1 MEVTSIRNQLMLLL
15 DNLKNIQ
22 PSERDN
28 LIKYMKTTL
37 SQLQENDGKDKNNN
51 ANDTDHDCSSTV
63 DGTPR
68 SRRSM
73 PSPTYQMKTESS
85 DLSDFMDTNLNYLQ
99 LSADM
104 VPEAEA
110 VEEVNDFSELTTS
123 VNHDTSIDSHDFPE
137 VIDVHEFL
145 SITDAAAL
153 NCSDPTGE
161 LNLNEAFQ
169 EDPHLLDNTSSNT
182 SHQSPPPS
190 SSSSGE
196 HQLVTH
202 HETYLNCPL
211 CRVNFDNWPNLENH
225 LFTNHNTYSVAPVCW
240 RCQGVFKNHAVL
252 LAHECFDWGRL
263 YLPCRVFMNNNNNKN
278 NNNEKN
284 KWGKFHKFSKEEL
297 ERKQFPMD
305 GVFLSRR
312 CGLCYKS
319 GVTYTSYEEFEKH
332 KSLSHSVHG
341 VDSGFEPPS
350 LSSRL
355 QSSTSSVTRK
365 KRTPLKPK
373 VSSNIHP
380 CSDAAVRSVVRN
392 LTERFYMLKNQKD
405 REKQR
410 ANRRRKSNLRN
421 RLMKKANTSAG
432 GVVLSKRNRHTDV
445 LHPSEASLTIPITMT
460 CNNDSAD
467 ASEDTN
473 TTVRTN
479 NPDSTTTV
487 TTTSDTNLVDT
498 DTVETI
504 ISPTMNNLEEGE
516 KSPNYC
522 PSTFLT
528 SLLAAQR
535 AKRNLTLK
543 NKRSCQQREVSSA
556 CSPNNDANAKAST
569 FSCEIPS
576 CSPSLST
583 SPSPS
588 IGSSNTSEY
597 NIENMN
603 IRRNYWLLRQN
614 GGRKTTST
622 ANNNSNN
629 TSRRLRLQFKRK
641 SYADFQ
647 KKMPTT
653 SFTDNYRVNPMKIKR
668 FICQCCSAVFRLSS
682 RLRVHYLFQHGHIP
696 ESLGGLS
703 PRPNE
708 TVINCE
714 WNQSSQENINDKSER
729 TSATSNNNIDNNAT
743 DNKSESNQLLTQDNM
758 NRGTTTTTTLEAAV
772 TGHTTLASSQ
782 SSSSSNVLNESK
794 GNSIYLNTRNRK
806 RKAVNENS
814 IIDSTDSTD
823 CTTTTV
829 RSCRP
834 TKKSVKDITNQNG
847 RKSRST
853 DVFSQDLTTDNNEID
868 QMISDENLPLKRHY
882 CPECDLTFAKSF
894 NLKRHESI
902 IHRREY
908 RYFCGYCEF
917 RTGQQLAYEEHLA
930 RHFNVK
936 QFVCEIC
943 NSRFTSKRELDDH
956 VSFKHSTE
964 RNFVCSEC
972 DQRFKTSGTLWRHK
986 KTHEKR
992 VYHICSICSASFTR
1006 LSNLNRHYRR
1016 THKRQQKVSNSQT
1029 NETEISVASKN
1040 SRRSSKNRRTK
1051 VSSTT
1056 SAVNEKPSRRKN
1068 STNTRTCIINDN
1080 KSRNTVMPID
1090 EDDSTSVLNTVV
1102 HEDISYEQTIAEVIP
1117 VEITPQIPSDNC
1129 SSSHQTLA
1137 DIFQDPHHDH
1147 DHDHAS
1153 LSELIDMTEADLSD
1167 NVVLIDHQSVA
1178 VSCSAAASSTSSTLS
1193 VATTSATVLTS
1204 SSSST
1209 TECSLLS
1216 ASNITAYQTVNI
1228 PDNTAVYMLNFTDL
1242 NNAAGGHAFYES
1254 TCTNLIH
1261 ENSGDASHHHT
1272 MMISVPDSVYHHHH
1286 QAAGFVDGPSAP
1298 PSSSSASVGTI
1309 GSLPSS
1315 SSSSATVSGGT
1326 ISIHPNFLLPIQ
1338 LTTTSP
1344 YSSKSST
1351 LLNSSNDN
1359 NNNNCNTADDNGGGV
1374 IGGHD
1379 VTVSSDNSHQQQQL
1393 PWSTVISCHP
1403 EPSLCYLITA
1413 TEPLDSDISF
1423 DVDEEATTATSTITT
1438 TTGNNNI
1445 YTNSNTTSDS
1455 NPTSTLTVTT
1465 TNHSSNEEGDDEGV
1479 ISNVNTPS
1487 SDIIVH
1493 KQSFASVDILNSI
1506 QPDVHSINNLH
1517 ETDYKS
1523 PEIVFN
1529 ENCLFYESYPST
1541 TTIATTTTT
1550 TMESSLSRSS
1560 SAVSSSSTALHFSTA
1575 TTIWRPIDDSIGL
1588 DSVVEQHHEQQQQQQ
1603 RSCHHTYQFPV
1614 VPHCSTVASTVTI
1627 TSTTTSA
1634 ADETL
1639 IPFSNANCRHQM
1651 HQLFPV
1657 VISESLSRNDEFIT
1671 QSIGGNSGS
1680 VIAAGDDSDRL
1691 VEHIIASN
1699 QQHTSVNPTDLL
1711 EDTNMMISWNPT
1723 STITTTTTI
1732 NNNNNN
1738 NSNNSSNINTEF
1750 YHYQHCS
1757 PKFPSPDPNHLSS
1770 SPILSGN
1777 QYHHHHEYDLKNFSS
1792 QAPAA
1797 TTSSSASSNHQC
1809 ISNPIT
1815 SLIEAS
1821 GSCSSS
1827 SSDSNSNDSTNFF
1840 EQFYEHPSNTPSM
1853 NVISHQLTSGDN
1865 YNLLNNN
1872 NSICS
1877 ISNLM
1882 NEANTCYDATT
1893 HSQLPDDYQVIT
1905 DNSTDEQ
1912 CSNFSVGYL
1921 IGHSSMPPPP
1931 PPSSSSSVTSSSSP
1945 SSSLVA
1951 SSSTAVAPA
1960 AAAVLSP
1967 TDGLGTVINYFDNSF
1982 NHPLHCLSSNQHQQP
1997 HQQQQRGDARSLC
2010 QLNFKSD
2017 SIDYDFL

>member
-682 RLRVHYLFQHGHIP
+682 RLR
-696 ESLGGLS
+696 
-703 PRPNE
+703 
-708 TVINCE
+708 
-714 WNQSSQENINDKSER
+714 
-729 TSATSNNNIDNNAT
+729 
-743 DNKSESNQLLTQDNM
+743 
-758 NRGTTTTTTLEAAV
+758 
-772 TGHTTLASSQ
+772 
-782 SSSSSNVLNESK
+782 
-794 GNSIYLNTRNRK
+794 
-806 RKAVNENS
+806 
-814 IIDSTDSTD
+814 
-823 CTTTTV
+823 
-829 RSCRP
+829 
-834 TKKSVKDITNQNG
+834 
-847 RKSRST
+847 
-853 DVFSQDLTTDNNEID
+853 FSQDLTTDNNEID